1 MDGRATVMLVSEKLK
16 NVGLRATTQR
26 LAVLRVF
33 EANEQKFWNAEDV
46 YRQATADRQH
56 IGRATVYRTLAQLA
70 DVGILV
76 RSVLDADS
84 GVAFYKLHGT
94 QHHDLLVC
102 LGCEHVHEFV
112 DDALEAR
119 ARRLAES
126 HEFVLRRYQLTIHG
140 YCARC
145 QASTEASST
154 AAADD

>member
-1 MDGRATVMLVSEKLK
+1 MQDSEKLK

-33 EANEQKFWNAEDV
+33 EANERKYWNAEDV

-94 QHHDLLVC
+94 RHHDLLVC
-102 LGCEHVHEFV
+102 LGCDQVQEFV

-119 ARRLAES
+119 TRRLAES
-126 HEFVLRRYQLTIHG
+126 HDFMLRRYQLMIYG
-140 YCARC
+140 YCADC
-145 QASTEASST
+145 QAASSGAR
-154 AAADD
+154 AAAVPRD

>member
-1 MDGRATVMLVSEKLK
+1 MQVSEKLK

-33 EANEQKFWNAEDV
+33 EANEQKYLNAEDV

-56 IGRATVYRTLAQLA
+56 IGRATVYRTLSQLA

-94 QHHDLLVC
+94 RQHHLLVC
-102 LGCEHVHEFV
+102 SSCEQVHEFI

-119 ARRLAES
+119 TRRVAET
-126 HEFVLRRYQLTIHG
+126 HDFVLRRYQLIIYG
-140 YCARC
+140 CCSRC
-145 QASTEASST
+145 QAAPGASAR
-154 AAADD
+154 AAPSD

>member
-1 MDGRATVMLVSEKLK
+1 MRESEKLK

-33 EANEQKFWNAEDV
+33 ESNERKYWNAEDV
-46 YRQATADRQH
+46 YRQATAAREH

-94 QHHDLLVC
+94 RHHDLLVC
-102 LGCEHVHEFV
+102 LGCAQVHEFV

-119 ARRLAES
+119 TRRLAES
-126 HEFVLRRYQLTIHG
+126 HHFVLRRYQLMIYG
-140 YCARC
+140 YCAGC
-145 QASTEASST
+145 QATSEAS
-154 AAADD
+154 AAAAARD

>member
-1 MDGRATVMLVSEKLK
+1 MQDSEKLK

-33 EANEQKFWNAEDV
+33 EANEQKYWNAEDV
-46 YRQATADRQH
+46 YRQATADSQH
-56 IGRATVYRTLAQLA
+56 IGRATVYRTLSQLA

-94 QHHDLLVC
+94 SHHDLLVC
-102 LGCEHVHEFV
+102 LGCDQVHEFV

-119 ARRLAES
+119 TRRLAES
-126 HEFVLRRYQLTIHG
+126 HDFVLRRYQLMIYG
-140 YCARC
+140 YCAGC
-145 QASTEASST
+145 QASSDAGTT
-154 AAADD
+154 AAPRD